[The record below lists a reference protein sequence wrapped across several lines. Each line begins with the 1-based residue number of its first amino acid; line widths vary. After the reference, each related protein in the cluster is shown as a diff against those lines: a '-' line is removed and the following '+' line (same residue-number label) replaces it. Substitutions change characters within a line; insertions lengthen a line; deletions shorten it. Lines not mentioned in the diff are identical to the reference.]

1 MYVSGGFFNALG
13 VRAEAGR
20 LITEA
25 DDRQGCSSS
34 GAVLSHGF
42 WQARYGGNPAVIG
55 QSITLDG
62 YPFEIVGVTPPE
74 FFGVEVGRRFD
85 VAVALCAEP
94 LVRGENSGFGHPD
107 RWFLDT
113 MARLKPGW
121 TLERAQA
128 HLAAISPAIFAANVP
143 PAYNAATAKDYVQ
156 FTFTAAAAP
165 TGVSGLR
172 TAYASQLWIL
182 LAATGLVLLIACANL
197 ANLMLARATAR
208 DREVAVRL
216 AIGAS
221 RGRIVRQ
228 MLSES
233 LLIAACGA
241 AGGAL
246 LASWISPSLVAFL
259 STDSNRLFL
268 DLTPDWRMFASS
280 CSSRQPPASFSA

>member
-1 MYVSGGFFNALG
+1 
-13 VRAEAGR
+13 
-20 LITEA
+20 
-25 DDRQGCSSS
+25 
-34 GAVLSHGF
+34 
-42 WQARYGGNPAVIG
+42 
-55 QSITLDG
+55 
-62 YPFEIVGVTPPE
+62 
-74 FFGVEVGRRFD
+74 
-85 VAVALCAEP
+85 
-94 LVRGENSGFGHPD
+94 
-107 RWFLDT
+107 

-121 TLERAQA
+121 TIERANA
-128 HLAAISPAIFAANVP
+128 HLAAISPGIFAANVP
-143 PAYNAATAKDYVQ
+143 TTYNAATANDYVR
-156 FTFTAAAAP
+156 FTFTAAPAP

-172 TAYASQLWIL
+172 SAYGSQLWIL

-228 MLSES
+228 MLAES

-246 LASWISPSLVAFL
+246 LASWVSASLVAFL

-268 DLTPDWRMFASS
+268 DLTLDWRMVASTLASS
-280 CSSRQPPASFSA
+280 GDVFTRDDDLELVGDAIPFGLKLYESLLDSAPKNKDLLIATCSNFTQYGVAYVETEAMVLGEAQHHVDLTDLTLEQLEVRVEPAVYQIRLV